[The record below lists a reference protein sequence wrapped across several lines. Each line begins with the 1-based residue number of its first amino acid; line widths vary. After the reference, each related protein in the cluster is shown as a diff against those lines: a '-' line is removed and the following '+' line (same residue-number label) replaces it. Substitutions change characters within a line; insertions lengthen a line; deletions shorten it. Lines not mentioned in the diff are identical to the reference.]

1 MEDGTGMLC
10 SLCRKHSRR
19 PKKSVVGKA
28 VWTDTPCRSITR
40 QTLMKHSRSES
51 HTDAVKLEAALGS
64 ARTDDGIERAFQRV
78 VSTERKAMIG
88 SLKCMYFLNKREI
101 AHTTHFV
108 PLCEL
113 SKSLGAL
120 YLQDLQ

>member
-19 PKKSVVGKA
+19 PQKSVVGKA

-40 QTLMKHSRSES
+40 P
-51 HTDAVKLEAALGS
+51 
-64 ARTDDGIERAFQRV
+64 
-78 VSTERKAMIG
+78 MIG
-88 SLKCMYFLNKREI
+88 LLKCMYFLNKREL
-101 AHTTHFV
+101 AHTTNFV
-108 PLCEL
+108 PLGEL
-113 SKSLGAL
+113 GKSLGAL

>member
-1 MEDGTGMLC
+1 M
-10 SLCRKHSRR
+10 
-19 PKKSVVGKA
+19 
-28 VWTDTPCRSITR
+28 
-40 QTLMKHSRSES
+40 
-51 HTDAVKLEAALGS
+51 KLEAALGS
-64 ARTDDGIERAFQRV
+64 ARTDGGIERAFQQV

-101 AHTTHFV
+101 AHTTNFV

-113 SKSLGAL
+113 CKSLGVL